1 MIETGY
7 WLSVDYGYGNQEIS
21 LAEIVKTRKAGQ
33 RFIKSDEGWIDCAS
47 ETFRDLED
55 IAADMRIENRSDSK
69 ERIGLSPMNL
79 FRLQAQ
85 SRQPLEITGR
95 DKAVIPL
102 RQMLALKPVE
112 PLPPPAG
119 LHSILRS
126 YQELGTEWIHFL
138 YQNRFGGLL
147 CDDMGLGKT
156 HEVMAFL
163 VGLREKET
171 APEPFIV
178 VCPTTVLS
186 HWNNIVRRYAPSLN
200 PVIYHGK
207 ERDLDKALA
216 GHPLLL
222 TSYGILRNDVEALET
237 LNFSVAV
244 FDEIQNLKN
253 TQTVSYQSACRIRA
267 RMKLGLTGTPI
278 ENRLEE
284 LKALLDLTL
293 PGYLGKDADFEHRL
307 CEAH

>member
-1 MIETGY
+1 M
-7 WLSVDYGYGNQEIS
+7 W
-21 LAEIVKTRKAGQ
+21 KTVPIQKN
-33 RFIKSDEGWIDCAS
+33 AS
-47 ETFRDLED
+47 ASHPL
-55 IAADMRIENRSDSK
+55 
-69 ERIGLSPMNL
+69 NL

-95 DKAVIPL
+95 DNAVNPL
-102 RQMLALKPVE
+102 KQILALKPVE
-112 PLPPPAG
+112 PLSPPAG

-126 YQELGTEWIHFL
+126 YQALGTEWIHFL

-163 VGLREKET
+163 VGLLERGT
-171 APEPFIV
+171 DPEPFLV

-207 ERDLDKALA
+207 ERDLDEALA
-216 GHPLLL
+216 DHPLLL
-222 TSYGILRNDVEALET
+222 TSYGILRRDVEALEALT
-237 LNFSVAV
+237 FSVAV

-253 TQTVSYQSACRIRA
+253 NQTLSYQSARRIRA

-293 PGYLGKDADFEHRL
+293 PGYLGKDADFEHRYVKPIETGKMKNEGCSFPTWL
-307 CEAH
+307 RLLRFVARKRACSTIFRKKSKTFGPAPFRKTR